1 MNKRSAIEAT
11 LYTITAFFLVV
22 MLYAYSTMMMA
33 RNEAYGDIIVCMGG
47 DRSEAAYE
55 ECFEELKN
63 ESERSSGSSHVTQD
77 K

>member
-1 MNKRSAIEAT
+1 MNKSTTIEVT
-11 LYTITAFFLVV
+11 LCMITVFLLIVIFYV
-22 MLYAYSTMMMA
+22 YSTMMMT
-33 RNEAYGDIIVCMGG
+33 RNEAYGDIIMCMGG

-63 ESERSSGSSHVTQD
+63 ESERSSGSSHVTQY

>member
-1 MNKRSAIEAT
+1 
-11 LYTITAFFLVV
+11 

-55 ECFEELKN
+55 ACFEELKN
-63 ESERSSGSSHVTQD
+63 ESERSSGSSHVTQY